1 MRIITAVTRQASFV
15 SQLRARWQQHQ
26 TLVCVGLD
34 PDAGRLPAGLEPD
47 AEGIFDFCRQIV
59 DATAEFV
66 CAFKPQAA
74 YFGALGLEDELA
86 RLIGHIHDQHSGIP
100 VILDA
105 KRGDIG
111 ATAKLYARE
120 AFERYGADAVTV
132 NPYLG
137 EESVLPYLEYGD
149 KGVVLLCRTSNP
161 GSPWLQDFP
170 EQDPLFFRVAR
181 AAAARNTTGNVMLV
195 AGATYPEDLARSRAC
210 AGDMPV
216 LVRVI
221 GAQGG
226 DLTRVLQSGADS
238 AGRGLVINAS
248 RSVLYAASDETFAAA
263 AAGAARELRDQIRAV
278 KPALEP
284 AAG

>member
-1 MRIITAVTRQASFV
+1 M
-15 SQLRARWQQHQ
+15 
-26 TLVCVGLD
+26 VCVGLD
-34 PDAGRLPAGLEPD
+34 PDPGRLPAGLQPD
-47 AEGIFDFCRQIV
+47 ADGVFEFCRQIV

-86 RLIGHIHDQHSGIP
+86 RLISHIHTQHPGIP

-137 EESVLPYLEYGD
+137 EESVLPYLEYRNH
-149 KGVVLLCRTSNP
+149 GVVLLCRTSNP
-161 GSPWLQDFP
+161 GSAWLQDFP
-170 EQDPLFFRVAR
+170 AEDPVFLRVAR
-181 AAAARNTTGNVMLV
+181 TAASWNAAGNVMLV
-195 AGATYPEDLARSRAC
+195 AGATYPEDLARIRQC
-210 AGDMPV
+210 IGDMPV
-216 LVRVI
+216 LVPGI

-226 DLTRVLQSGADS
+226 DLTRVLQCGSDS

-248 RSVLYAASDETFAAA
+248 RSVLFAASDETFAAA
-263 AAGAARELRDQIRAV
+263 AAAVARQLRDQIRAV
-278 KPALEP
+278 QSASQR